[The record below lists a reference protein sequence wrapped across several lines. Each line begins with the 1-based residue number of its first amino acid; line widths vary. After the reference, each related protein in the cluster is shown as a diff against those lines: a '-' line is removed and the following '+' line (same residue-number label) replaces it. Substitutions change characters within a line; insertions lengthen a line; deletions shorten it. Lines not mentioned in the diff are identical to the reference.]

1 MKEKIALTLALIEKG
16 HTINEI
22 QNILNIN
29 NKEFNIILKMIKDS
43 GFNLSRTYYSDGR
56 INLKINK
63 SLNFNPK
70 KTIRINVV
78 GRILRAIFISDLHI
92 GSIFESPG
100 SLKLVYQYANEH
112 DCHIIFNGG
121 DVIENI
127 YADAPFEP
135 KDKTLEAQ
143 IKKVLRIY
151 PYNPHILS
159 FILYGNHDLKS
170 LTDQGFDIARYLE
183 EQRYDLIS
191 LGYGESIIRL
201 KDDAI
206 ALTHD
211 LKGTQDET
219 LNNVSIIFRGHSHKS
234 KTRDNKIVYI
244 PALTKDE
251 PTSYEYDP
259 LTSFLDAEF
268 IFFEKKI
275 ARINLKQLAIINNK
289 IRLANEQ
296 TMLLNPNFIDNITN
310 QNYSKKKLIDK
321 N

>member
-1 MKEKIALTLALIEKG
+1 MREKIALTLALIEKG

-29 NKEFNIILKMIKDS
+29 NKEFNKILKMIKDD

-56 INLKINK
+56 INLKVNK

-92 GSIFESPG
+92 GSIFESPE
-100 SLKLVYQYANEH
+100 SLRLVYQYANDH
-112 DCHIIFNGG
+112 DCHVIFNGG
-121 DVIENI
+121 DLIENI
-127 YADAPFEP
+127 YPDAPFEP

-143 IKKVLRIY
+143 IRKVLRIY
-151 PYNPHILS
+151 PYNPNILS
-159 FILYGNHDLKS
+159 FILYGNHDFRS
-170 LTDQGFDIARYLE
+170 LTEQGFDISRFLE
-183 EQRYDLIS
+183 EKRYDLIS

-206 ALTHD
+206 AINHD
-211 LKGTQDET
+211 LKGPQEET
-219 LNNVSIIFRGHSHKS
+219 LSNVSIIFRGHSHKS

-244 PALTKDE
+244 PALTNNE
-251 PTSYEYDP
+251 NTSYEYNP

-275 ARINLKQLAIINNK
+275 ARINLKQLAIVNKK

-296 TMLLNPNFIDNITN
+296 TMLLNPNFVDNITN
-310 QNYSKKKLIDK
+310 HNHSKKKIIDK